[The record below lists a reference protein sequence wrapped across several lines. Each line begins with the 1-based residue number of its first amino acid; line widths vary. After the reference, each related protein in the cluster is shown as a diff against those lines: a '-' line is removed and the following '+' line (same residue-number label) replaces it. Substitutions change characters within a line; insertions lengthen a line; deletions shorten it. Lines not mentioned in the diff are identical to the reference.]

1 MVLWLVERFAVF
13 SHMIRLLSGARGR
26 KIQEPGEKIPLSEEE
41 KNGFFFKIIVYALVQ
56 SLLLNV
62 CLLLQGGALR
72 CVQRNTLQCVEQT
85 EKPTV
90 TSVPWNHWPVKK
102 TKLSLYL
109 TVVNVAVSLK

>member
-1 MVLWLVERFAVF
+1 MY
-13 SHMIRLLSGARGR
+13 
-26 KIQEPGEKIPLSEEE
+26 
-41 KNGFFFKIIVYALVQ
+41 VYF
-56 SLLLNV
+56 
-62 CLLLQGGALR
+62 LQGGALR
-72 CVQRNTLQCVEQT
+72 CVQMNTVQCVEQT